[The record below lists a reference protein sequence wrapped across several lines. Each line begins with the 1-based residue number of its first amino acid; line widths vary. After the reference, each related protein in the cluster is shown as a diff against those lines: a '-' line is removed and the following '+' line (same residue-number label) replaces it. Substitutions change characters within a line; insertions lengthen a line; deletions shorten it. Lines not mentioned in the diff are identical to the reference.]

1 MQAYTPGPWE
11 AKGKSVRTTGHTA
24 QGSAPNGYE
33 GGICNCF
40 GKRMGPRAK
49 LDEMAEANARLIAAA
64 PELLEALRWY
74 IAHDAKEFQY
84 LDKGIGTST
93 PDGIQRLKARE
104 AVAKAFG
111 LPPA

>member
-1 MQAYTPGPWE
+1 MNQHTEGPWDAE
-11 AKGKSVRTTGHTA
+11 SNGVHRGAQCIAITHARDGVARVADAK
-24 QGSAPNGYE
+24 
-33 GGICNCF
+33 
-40 GKRMGPRAK
+40 
-49 LDEMAEANARLIAAA
+49 LIAAA

-104 AVAKAFG
+104 AAAKAFG